1 MIDPQDII
9 LWIHYLI
16 IFIIISGPFILPTK
30 IINYYIIFFI
40 TVIVHWYIMNGK
52 CVISCMHESKKFS
65 GRYILNT
72 IFCNY
77 NLSQYIYDISVYL
90 LLFIS
95 FYRINKLRVGLIV
108 IIMILILNKYIY
120 HHYNFKWI

>member
-16 IFIIISGPFILPTK
+16 IFIIISGPFILPTSL
-30 IINYYIIFFI
+30 ITYYILFFI

-52 CVISCMHESKKFS
+52 CIISCMHESKKFS

-72 IFCNY
+72 IFNNY
-77 NLSQYIYDISVYL
+77 NISQYVYDILVYL
-90 LLFIS
+90 LLIIS
-95 FYRINKLRVGLIV
+95 FYRINKLRYGLIV
-108 IIMILILNKYIY
+108 IIIIIILNKYIY
-120 HHYNFKWI
+120 HHYNLKWI

>member
-16 IFIIISGPFILPTK
+16 IFIIILGPFILPSS
-30 IINYYIIFFI
+30 IITYYIIFFI
-40 TVIVHWYIMNGK
+40 TVILHWYIMNGK
-52 CVISCMHESKKFS
+52 CVISCMHESKQFS

-77 NLSQYIYDISVYL
+77 NLHHYLYDISVYL
-90 LLFIS
+90 LLIIS
-95 FYRINKLRVGLIV
+95 FYRINKLRYGLIV
-108 IIMILILNKYIY
+108 IIIIIILNKYIY
-120 HHYNFKWI
+120 HHYNLKWI